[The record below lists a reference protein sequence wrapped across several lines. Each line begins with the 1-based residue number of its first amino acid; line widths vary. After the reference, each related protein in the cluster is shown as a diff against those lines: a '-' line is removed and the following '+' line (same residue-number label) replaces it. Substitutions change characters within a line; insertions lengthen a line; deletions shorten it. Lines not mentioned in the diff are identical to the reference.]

1 MALILGTE
9 LNDQLQGTSNNDS
22 LFGFGGND
30 YLVGSGGN
38 DFLDGATGDDSSFF
52 DGGGLSRGLYGG
64 DGNDIILGR
73 DGNDALFGSRGSD
86 ILNGGCG
93 DDIIDGIGEVFRGVG
108 YNPSQYGSQDI
119 DVLTGGSGAD
129 SFILQGSNGRSPIGA
144 SHRWFGNDDYSLITD
159 FNPCDGDV
167 IRLATNVESNGLTI
181 EGQYI
186 LGTTPEGLPAGTA
199 IYANNIGTQP
209 ELVAILRGISP
220 GTLSLT
226 QPYFVLGTF
235 NE

>member
-52 DGGGLSRGLYGG
+52 DGGGLSGGLYGG
-64 DGNDIILGR
+64 DGNDIILGK

-93 DDIIDGIGEVFRGVG
+93 DDIIDGIGEVFRGIG
-108 YNPSQYGSQDI
+108 YNPFQNQISDI
-119 DVLTGGSGAD
+119 DILTGGSGAD

>member
-1 MALILGTE
+1 MTLILGSE
-9 LNDQLQGTSNNDS
+9 SNDQLQDTSNNDS
-22 LFGFGGND
+22 IFGFGGND
-30 YLVGSGGN
+30 YLVGIGGN
-38 DFLDGATGDDSSFF
+38 DFLDGGAGDDSSFL
-52 DGGGLSRGLYGG
+52 DGVSLSGGLYGG
-64 DGNDIILGR
+64 NGNDIILGGE
-73 DGNDALFGSRGSD
+73 GNDALFGSVGSD
-86 ILNGGCG
+86 ILNGGWG
-93 DDIIDGIGEVFRGVG
+93 DDIIDGIGEAFRGVG